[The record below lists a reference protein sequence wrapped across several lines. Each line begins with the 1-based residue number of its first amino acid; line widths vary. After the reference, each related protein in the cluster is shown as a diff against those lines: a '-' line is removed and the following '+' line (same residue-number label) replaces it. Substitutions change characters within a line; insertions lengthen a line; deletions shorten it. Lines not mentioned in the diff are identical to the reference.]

1 MRTIFEVGRRS
12 VSRVLNHAIA
22 RTAAVNLVSVVA
34 TMFTG
39 ILLARGL
46 GEVGRGMYAAV
57 VVWFGAALVLG
68 ELGQSA
74 AVTYFVARSP
84 SLATGVVRNSRRIMM
99 ATSFAMVIAGFLG
112 SSFLAGGDRE
122 LTLAYVVVFSGVGM
136 NAILAPY
143 MYALQALSLSRWNL
157 VRMSQP
163 VLNLVAVVVWY
174 VAGHFTVL
182 AASVCLLLSFTVQ
195 LLFAY
200 ASGRRAML
208 ESTPSVSVTA
218 GDLLRFG
225 LKQAS
230 SAVPQTLA
238 VNLDRIVLSQ
248 VGNPAAL
255 GQYAVA
261 QSVMGAAAPL
271 GTAISSVLFPRLSA
285 FQGDHGERRRVELR
299 MLYLSAVS
307 MVGAVLLLLVISP
320 WAIPLVFG
328 AAFAPAV
335 ELTMWVAPGA
345 VAQSLLLITTSFLR
359 GRGTPGRASWAN
371 LLSLAVGA
379 LSMFLLVPRLGARGA
394 ALGAFFGAI
403 CGLGATLLF
412 LRRRPPT
419 REAPLV

>member
-1 MRTIFEVGRRS
+1 MRIIFEAGRRG
-12 VSRVLNHAIA
+12 VSGVLNHAIA
-22 RTAAVNLVSVVA
+22 RTAAVNLVSVVV

-46 GEVGRGMYAAV
+46 GEEGRGIYAAV
-57 VVWFGAALVLG
+57 AVWFGTALQLG

-84 SLATGVVRNSRRIMM
+84 SSVTRVVRNSRRIMV
-99 ATSFAMVIAGFLG
+99 ATSFTVVIAGLLG
-112 SSFLAGGDRE
+112 SSFLAGGERE
-122 LTLAYVVVFSGVGM
+122 LTLAYVVAFGGVGM
-136 NAILAPY
+136 YPIWAPY
-143 MYALQALSLSRWNL
+143 LYALQALSLSRWNL
-157 VRMSQP
+157 VRVSQP
-163 VLNLVAVVVWY
+163 VLNLVAVIVWY
-174 VAGHFTVL
+174 LAAHFTVL
-182 AASVCLLLSFTVQ
+182 AASVCLVSSCAGHLL
-195 LLFAY
+195 LAY
-200 ASGRRAML
+200 VSGRRAML
-208 ESTPSVSVTA
+208 GATRSVSVTA

-230 SAVPQTLA
+230 SAVPQSLA
-238 VNLDRIVLSQ
+238 GSLDRIVLSQ

-255 GQYAVA
+255 GQYSVA
-261 QSVMGAAAPL
+261 QSVVGAAAPL
-271 GTAISSVLFPRLSA
+271 GTAIASVLFPRLSA

-299 MLYLSAVS
+299 MLYLSAVT

-345 VAQSLLLITTSFLR
+345 VAQSLLVITTVFLR

-379 LSMFLLVPRLGARGA
+379 LSMFLLVPQLGARGA
-394 ALGAFFGAI
+394 ALGAFLGAMS
-403 CGLGATLLF
+403 GLGATLLF
-412 LRRRPPT
+412 LRRRPAT
-419 REAPLV
+419 REVPQV